1 MRIVSVSLSRL
12 GVLFLRVCALTALA
26 LVVLILMATAGG
38 AADATSPVVQ
48 GTPVLTVDAALV
60 AMIASLII
68 PLLNVLLTKL
78 TASGVL
84 KSIVAVVLAAVTTF
98 AAAIA
103 GVSGV
108 VSVRDVIVVFLL
120 TLVGA
125 AGQRFTWMSPLE
137 RYLALKF
144 PNTGLGGAKI
154 VPTSELYT
162 DHHA

>member
-1 MRIVSVSLSRL
+1 MRIISVRLSRFGVAAILLVVALFAVVSLASP
-12 GVLFLRVCALTALA
+12 AH
-26 LVVLILMATAGG
+26 
-38 AADATSPVVQ
+38 AADTTSPVVQ
-48 GTPVLTVDAALV
+48 GTPVLTVDAAFV

-108 VSVRDVIVVFLL
+108 VSVRDLAVVFLL

-137 RYLALKF
+137 RWLALKF
-144 PNTGLGGAKI
+144 PNGGFGGTKI
-154 VPTSELYT
+154 DPSSSLYT
-162 DHHA
+162 DHH